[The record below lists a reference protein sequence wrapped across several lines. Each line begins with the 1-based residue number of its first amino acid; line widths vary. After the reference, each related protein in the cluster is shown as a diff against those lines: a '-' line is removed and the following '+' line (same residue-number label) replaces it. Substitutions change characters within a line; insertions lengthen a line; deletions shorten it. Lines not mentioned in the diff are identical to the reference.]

1 MHRVLHPCIIMVI
14 TAIITITTV
23 MTTTGTQLLLLL
35 QYIFLCHNPDMVL
48 HLHLGVHT
56 AKTSQRKEGLLHQ
69 LLSLQLMITDL
80 LPLLYHHIHR
90 HLRLLVVLDMVPVC
104 RVDLLF
110 LPLLLYQSHLCPP
123 FRLLIHILQVNV
135 EQG

>member
-1 MHRVLHPCIIMVI
+1 
-14 TAIITITTV
+14 
-23 MTTTGTQLLLLL
+23 
-35 QYIFLCHNPDMVL
+35 MVL

-56 AKTSQRKEGLLHQ
+56 AKTSQIKEGLLQLHQ

-90 HLRLLVVLDMVPVC
+90 QLHLLVALDMVPVC
-104 RVDLLF
+104 RVELLF
-110 LPLLLYQSHLCPP
+110 LTLLLYQSHLCPP
-123 FRLLIHILQVNV
+123 FRSLIHIFQVNM